1 LQGRPD
7 QRKTAMIAHGKQI
20 FRACDGR
27 TQVKIAAFKMDSL
40 RGGGGAALI
49 CGAASLGDGAA
60 GGLC

>member
-1 LQGRPD
+1 
-7 QRKTAMIAHGKQI
+7 MIAHGKQI

-60 GGLC
+60 GGLCY